1 MNHER
6 HLGPPLLAGSF
17 PSHGLAGS
25 PIHPTNRARA
35 HTDTG
40 TREAAPLLPRAP
52 VHASSSLS
60 VCNGTRAGQPCF
72 NAHASAIFPLSRGA
86 FRPSFVR
93 VAPRRALVP
102 PYTVQL
108 SPAAP
113 GHDSTVIVSRNR
125 SCLSLLLRRNRKCSI
140 AAKRS
145 VCFSCVWPVTAKPQ
159 QPFLPRCVFTAV
171 RNQARVHGTEQ
182 TDTGHANAGSCHAQ
196 TRRWL
201 VDDDDNRSASP
212 NLFQGRNK
220 SRGDT
225 RVAAHIITHNH
236 PSHDPSRSHNVSLL
250 SQ

>member
-1 MNHER
+1 MALPGH
-6 HLGPPLLAGSF
+6 
-17 PSHGLAGS
+17 PS
-25 PIHPTNRARA
+25 NRA
-35 HTDTG
+35 HT
-40 TREAAPLLPRAP
+40 R
-52 VHASSSLS
+52 
-60 VCNGTRAGQPCF
+60 TRAHGRPPRFSHAHRCTLVARYRCATGQGRG
-72 NAHASAIFPLSRGA
+72 NLASTRTPLRSSPFRGA
-86 FRPSFVR
+86 PSFVR

-125 SCLSLLLRRNRKCSI
+125 PCLSLLLRRNRKCSI

-236 PSHDPSRSHNVSLL
+236 PSHDLSRSHNVSLL

>member
-1 MNHER
+1 MALPGH
-6 HLGPPLLAGSF
+6 
-17 PSHGLAGS
+17 PSIQRIAHA
-25 PIHPTNRARA
+25 HTRTRA
-35 HTDTG
+35 HGRPPRFSHAHRCTLVARYRCATG
-40 TREAAPLLPRAP
+40 QGRGNLASTRTPLRSSPFRGAPSGLLSSGSRRAA
-52 VHASSSLS
+52 H
-60 VCNGTRAGQPCF
+60 
-72 NAHASAIFPLSRGA
+72 LSR
-86 FRPSFVR
+86 PTQSS
-93 VAPRRALVP
+93 
-102 PYTVQL
+102 L

-125 SCLSLLLRRNRKCSI
+125 PCLSLLLRRNRKCSI

-201 VDDDDNRSASP
+201 DDDNRSASP

-236 PSHDPSRSHNVSLL
+236 PSHDLSRSHNVSLL